1 MSIPPPPGPFPP
13 PDPQSRQGPYPA
25 PPQPPYPH
33 PTPYSQP
40 QAYPHPQAYPYAFPF
55 PPPAPQPP
63 LNGVAVA
70 SLVFGVLCLLPGVGL
85 VLGLVALAQIRRKGE
100 RGRSLAVTG
109 AALSSAGVLLWAL
122 VLGTGAASSFWD
134 GVKEGVRDGASFS
147 LDEGDC
153 FDTPSGSL
161 QGVTY
166 DVDTVPCSG
175 EHDGEVFAT
184 VTLPDGDGDYPGDDH
199 VTGVADEKC
208 YSLMGYY
215 ALDSWAVPDD
225 VDVYYLAPTSES
237 WRLGDREITC
247 VFGDTDEGG
256 KLTGSLRHDGADFDV
271 DQLAYLE
278 AVRAVDLVLDTE
290 PEEYPEDDLPGNRKW
305 AKEVEE
311 VLGEQADVLRDHTW
325 RSDTEQPLTA
335 LLEELE
341 SARGHWRK
349 AGTATDPETYWEH
362 YDKAYGF
369 YDGEATVTAR
379 EALGLDTSPPAY
391 LYGEDPGEATGD
403 V

>member
-13 PDPQSRQGPYPA
+13 PDPQGQQGQYPA
-25 PPQPPYPH
+25 PQPPP
-33 PTPYSQP
+33 PY
-40 QAYPHPQAYPYAFPF
+40 AHAYPYGFPYQ
-55 PPPAPQPP
+55 PPAPQPP
-63 LNGVAVA
+63 LNGVAIA

-85 VLGLVALAQIRRKGE
+85 VLGVVALAQIRRRGE
-100 RGRSLAVTG
+100 RGKALAVTG
-109 AALSSAGVLLWAL
+109 TALSSAGVLLWAL
-122 VLGTGAASSFWD
+122 ILGTGAATSFWE
-134 GVKEGVRDGASFS
+134 GVKEGVRDGGSFS

-184 VTLPDGDGDYPGDDH
+184 ITLPDGGYPGDDRL
-199 VTGVADEKC
+199 TGIADERC
-208 YSLMGYY
+208 YSLMGDY

-225 VDVYYLAPTSES
+225 VDVYYLSPTSQS

-247 VFGDTDEGG
+247 VFGNTDEGG
-256 KLTGSLRHDGADFDV
+256 TLTGSLRNDGSDLDA

-278 AVRAVDLVLDTE
+278 AAHAIDVVLDTE
-290 PEEYPEDDLPGNRKW
+290 PEEYPEDDLPGNRAW

-311 VLGEQADVLRDHTW
+311 VLGEQTGVLRDHTW
-325 RSDTEQPLTA
+325 RSDTEEPLTA
-335 LLEELE
+335 LLAELE

-349 AGTATDPETYWEH
+349 AGTAADAETYWEH
-362 YDKAYGF
+362 YDEGYGF

-391 LYGEDPGEATGD
+391 LYGEDSGEATGD
-403 V
+403 A